1 MSKKITCGVLLL
13 LCLVSS
19 GCPLVDRMSDRLT
32 YGFRGTTRSASNHE
46 IIAGVRVTAS
56 CRKARLDPP
65 LETVSDERGFFFL
78 YGFFVG
84 ELDDACELG
93 FSHHQ
98 FKPRAINLTKTR
110 DFSYEGAAYVW
121 NLDVELEPN

>member
-1 MSKKITCGVLLL
+1 MSKKIMCGVLLL
-13 LCLVSS
+13 LCLVNS
-19 GCPLVDRMSDRLT
+19 GCPVARMSDRLA

-56 CRKARLDPP
+56 CRKARLDSP
-65 LETVSDERGFFFL
+65 LETVSGERGFFFL
-78 YGFFVG
+78 HGFFVG

-93 FSHHQ
+93 FNHPQ

-110 DFSYEGAAYVW
+110 NFSFEGAAYVW
-121 NLDVELEPN
+121 DLDVELEPN